1 MNVTQWLAREAQQD
15 EAQGL
20 PEHISDPTALR
31 LLALGLTAAK
41 QAPTMR
47 SKPRNSVGGYPH
59 SPESAQGHTA
69 AR

>member
-1 MNVTQWLAREAQQD
+1 MDLNQWLAREAQQD

-47 SKPRNSVGGYPH
+47 SKGRSGGLGYPH